1 MANLGTAYVQIVP
14 SAQGISG
21 SISNAL
27 NGEVTSA
34 GKSAGSKL
42 SGLLGSAL
50 KTGGALIGIA
60 AIGSGVKNLIG
71 QVNETNSAWKTF
83 SDNMSMTGMSNS
95 GIKQVKADLQD
106 FAAQTIYSSKD
117 MASTFSQLYAVNQNT
132 TTEMVKGFGAVAAA
146 AENPTQA
153 MKTISQQATQM
164 VAKPTVAWEDFKL
177 MIEQSPAGM
186 AQVASQMGMSLSELT
201 TQIQDGKIKTEDFLG
216 AFEAI
221 GGDPT
226 SDLMQMATQY
236 KTIGE
241 AADGLT
247 ATLATKLAP
256 AFQVINDIGISVMTG
271 LMDGVSSIMDIATE
285 SFAGVGGSIKAAAE
299 SIGTMIEALTSTET
313 VTNFLKFAMDALAG
327 AITFLADAA
336 NLIGIVITAVT
347 NFFKEHEAAAA
358 ALKGVLII
366 VAAAFLAM
374 NAPITAVIAVVAV
387 LLSQWNN
394 IKAKAV
400 EIWNGVKNAI
410 VTPLEAAKEKIKSI
424 IDKIKGFFNITLSFK
439 GIKLPHITVSW
450 NKKGNLAKIASKL
463 GLPGVPDFGVSWYK
477 TGGIFNDPSVIGVG
491 EAGPEAV
498 VPLDKLWGQLDSMG
512 TTIANCISNAIES
525 AIGNVTVT
533 VISELDGRVVAKST
547 APLMDRQLGIKQTM
561 ATRGVI

>member
-146 AENPTQA
+146 AEDPTQA

-347 NFFKEHEAAAA
+347 NFFKEHEVAAA

-410 VTPLEAAKEKIKSI
+410 VTPLEAAKEKIKGI

-512 TTIANCISNAIES
+512 TTIANGISNAIES